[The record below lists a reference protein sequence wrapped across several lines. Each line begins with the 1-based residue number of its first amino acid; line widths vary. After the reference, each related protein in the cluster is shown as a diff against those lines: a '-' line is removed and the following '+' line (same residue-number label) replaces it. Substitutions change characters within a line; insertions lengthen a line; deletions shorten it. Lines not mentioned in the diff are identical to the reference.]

1 MNMTKCM
8 IAGLPGSGKST
19 YIGALWYCLMHPDN
33 IEGIKLVADKMNLAD
48 DLTVLNRLSDAYKNM
63 KLIDRNYSDQNET
76 VQINL
81 KVADSDTKIQVEVPD
96 FLGENFRDLVEL
108 KESELVSEWLKDT
121 DTLVYFMNEITP
133 PEFEDDHGPEDDEKP
148 MPAKEDPQFSIKTIS
163 AVAMNI
169 MVLKCLLN
177 KKSFKKVVIV
187 LSWWDK
193 NTDNGVVPNNPQKYL
208 KEYSPALFNFIQ
220 HHIPNFEIIGLSA
233 QGLEYPKEDQGN
245 YEATQ
250 KEIKAKTR
258 EGKRSFVEIGD
269 KIVHDLSLPLYL
281 LIKE

>member
-1 MNMTKCM
+1 MTKCM

-108 KESELVSEWLKDT
+108 KESEIVSEWLKDT
-121 DTLVYFMNEITP
+121 DTLVYFMNEIAP

-148 MPAKEDPQFSIKTIS
+148 MPAKEIPKFSIKTIS

-187 LSWWDK
+187 LSWWDM

-208 KEYSPALFNFIQ
+208 KDYSPALFNFIQ

-269 KIVHDLSLPLYL
+269 EIVHDLSLPLYL

>member
-1 MNMTKCM
+1 MSITKCM

-63 KLIDRNYSDQNET
+63 QLIDRNYSDQNET

-81 KVADSDTKIQVEVPD
+81 KVADSDTRLQVEVPD

-108 KESELVSEWLKDT
+108 KESELVSKWLNDT
-121 DTLVYFMNEITP
+121 DTLVYFMNEVTP
-133 PEFEDDHGPEDDEKP
+133 PEFEDDHGPEDDESP
-148 MPAKEDPQFSIKTIS
+148 MPAKDVPPFSIKTIS

-169 MVLKCLLN
+169 MVLKCLLS
-177 KKSFKKVVIV
+177 KKTFKKVVIV

-193 NTDNGVVPNNPQKYL
+193 NTENGVVPNNPQKYL

-220 HHIPNFEIIGLSA
+220 YHIPNFEIIGLSA
-233 QGLEYPKEDQGN
+233 QGQEYPKEDQGN
-245 YEATQ
+245 YEATK

-258 EGKRSFVEIGD
+258 EGKRSFVEIED
-269 KIVHDLSLPLYL
+269 KILHDLSLPLYL

>member
-1 MNMTKCM
+1 MSITKCM

-19 YIGALWYCLMHPDN
+19 YIGALWYCLMHPEK
-33 IEGIKLVADKMNLAD
+33 IEGIKMVADKMNLAD
-48 DLTVLNRLSDAYKNM
+48 DLTVLNRLSDAYKYV

-81 KVADSDTKIQVEVPD
+81 KVADSDTRLQVEIPD

-121 DTLVYFMNEITP
+121 DTLVYFMNEVTP
-133 PEFEDDHGPEDDEKP
+133 PEFEDDHGPEDDESP
-148 MPAKEDPQFSIKTIS
+148 MPAKEVPQFSIKTIS

-187 LSWWDK
+187 LSWWDQK
-193 NTDNGVVPNNPQKYL
+193 TNNGTTKNNPQEYL
-208 KEYSPALFNFIQ
+208 KDNSPALFNFIQ
-220 HHIPNFEIIGLSA
+220 YHIPNFEIIGLSA
-233 QGLEYPKEDQGN
+233 QGQEYPTKDQEN
-245 YEATQ
+245 YEATK

-269 KIVHDLSLPLYL
+269 EIVHDLSLPLYL

>member
-1 MNMTKCM
+1 MSITKCM

-19 YIGALWYCLMHPDN
+19 YIGALWYCLMHPEK
-33 IEGIKLVADKMNLAD
+33 IEGIKMVADKMNLAD
-48 DLTVLNRLSDAYKNM
+48 DLTVLNRLSDAYKYV

-81 KVADSDTKIQVEVPD
+81 KVADSDTRLQVEIPD

-108 KESELVSEWLKDT
+108 KESKLVSEWLKDT
-121 DTLVYFMNEITP
+121 DTLVYFMNEVTP
-133 PEFEDDHGPEDDEKP
+133 PEFEDDHGPEDDDSP
-148 MPAKEDPQFSIKTIS
+148 MPAKEVPQFSIKTIS

-169 MVLKCLLN
+169 MVLKCLLS

-187 LSWWDK
+187 LSWWDQK
-193 NTDNGVVPNNPQKYL
+193 TNNGTTKNNPQEYL
-208 KEYSPALFNFIQ
+208 KDNSPALFNFIQ

-233 QGLEYPKEDQGN
+233 QGQEYPTKTQGN
-245 YEATQ
+245 YEATK

-269 KIVHDLSLPLYL
+269 EIVHDLSLPLYL

>member
-1 MNMTKCM
+1 MTKCM

-19 YIGALWYCLMHPDN
+19 YIGALWYCLMHPEN

-148 MPAKEDPQFSIKTIS
+148 MPAKKIPKFSIKTIS

-187 LSWWDK
+187 LSWWDM

-208 KEYSPALFNFIQ
+208 KDYSPALFNFIQ

-269 KIVHDLSLPLYL
+269 EIVHDLSLPLYL

>member
-1 MNMTKCM
+1 M

-19 YIGALWYCLMHPDN
+19 YIGALWYCLMHPEK
-33 IEGIKLVADKMNLAD
+33 IEGIKMVADKMNLAD
-48 DLTVLNRLSDAYKNM
+48 DLTVLNRLSDAYKYV

-81 KVADSDTKIQVEVPD
+81 KVADSDTRLQVEIPD
-96 FLGENFRDLVEL
+96 FLGENFRNLVEL

-121 DTLVYFMNEITP
+121 DTLVYFMNEVTP
-133 PEFEDDHGPEDDEKP
+133 PEFEDDHGPEDDDSP
-148 MPAKEDPQFSIKTIS
+148 MPAKEVPQFSIKTIS

-169 MVLKCLLN
+169 MVLKCLLS

-187 LSWWDK
+187 LSWWDQK
-193 NTDNGVVPNNPQKYL
+193 TNNGTTKNNPQEYL
-208 KEYSPALFNFIQ
+208 KDNSPALFNFIQ

-233 QGLEYPKEDQGN
+233 QGQEYPKEDQGN
-245 YEATQ
+245 YEVAK
-250 KEIKAKTR
+250 KEIKAKMR
-258 EGKRSFVEIGD
+258 EGKRSFVEIED
-269 KIVHDLSLPLYL
+269 EIIHDLSLPLYL

>member
-1 MNMTKCM
+1 MSITKCM

-48 DLTVLNRLSDAYKNM
+48 DLTVLNRLSDAYKNV

-81 KVADSDTKIQVEVPD
+81 KVADSDTRLQVEVPD

-108 KESELVSEWLKDT
+108 KESELVSKWLNDT
-121 DTLVYFMNEITP
+121 DTLVYFMNEVTP
-133 PEFEDDHGPEDDEKP
+133 PEFEDDHGPEDDESP
-148 MPAKEDPQFSIKTIS
+148 MPAKDVPPFSIKTIS

-169 MVLKCLLN
+169 MVLKCLLS
-177 KKSFKKVVIV
+177 KKTFKKVVIV

-193 NTDNGVVPNNPQKYL
+193 NTENGVVPNNPQKYL

-220 HHIPNFEIIGLSA
+220 YHIPNFEIIGLSA
-233 QGLEYPKEDQGN
+233 QGQEYPKEDQGN
-245 YEATQ
+245 YEATK

-258 EGKRSFVEIGD
+258 EGKRSFVEIED
-269 KIVHDLSLPLYL
+269 KILHDLSLPLYL

>member
-1 MNMTKCM
+1 MSITKCM

-19 YIGALWYCLMHPDN
+19 YIGALWYCLMHPEK

-48 DLTVLNRLSDAYKNM
+48 DLTVLNRLSDAYKNV

-81 KVADSDTKIQVEVPD
+81 KVADSDTRLQVEVPD

-108 KESELVSEWLKDT
+108 KESELVSKWLNDT
-121 DTLVYFMNEITP
+121 DTLVYFMNEVTP
-133 PEFEDDHGPEDDEKP
+133 PEFEDDHGPEDDESP
-148 MPAKEDPQFSIKTIS
+148 MPAKDVPPFSIKTIS

-169 MVLKCLLN
+169 MVLKCLLS
-177 KKSFKKVVIV
+177 KKTFKKVVIV

-193 NTDNGVVPNNPQKYL
+193 NTDNGAVPNNPQKYL

-220 HHIPNFEIIGLSA
+220 YHIPNFEIIGLSA

-245 YEATQ
+245 YEETK
-250 KEIKAKTR
+250 KEIKTKTR
-258 EGKRSFVEIGD
+258 EGKRSFVEIED
-269 KIVHDLSLPLYL
+269 EIVHDLSLPLYL
-281 LIKE
+281 LIEE

>member
-1 MNMTKCM
+1 MNITKCM

-33 IEGIKLVADKMNLAD
+33 IEGIKLEADKMNLAD

-81 KVADSDTKIQVEVPD
+81 KMTDSDTRLQVEVPD

-121 DTLVYFMNEITP
+121 DTLVYFMNEVTP
-133 PEFEDDHGPEDDEKP
+133 PEFEDDHGPEDDESP
-148 MPAKEDPQFSIKTIS
+148 MPAKDVPQFSIKTIS

-169 MVLKCLLN
+169 MVLKCLL
-177 KKSFKKVVIV
+177 KKKRFKKVVIV

-193 NTDNGVVPNNPQKYL
+193 KTNNGAMINNPQTYL
-208 KEYSPALFNFIQ
+208 IENSPALFNFIQ

-233 QGLEYPKEDQGN
+233 QGQEYPKENQGN
-245 YEATQ
+245 YEATK
-250 KEIKAKTR
+250 KEIRAKTR

-269 KIVHDLSLPLYL
+269 EIIHDLSLPLYL

>member
-1 MNMTKCM
+1 M

-19 YIGALWYCLMHPDN
+19 YIGALWYCLMHPEK
-33 IEGIKLVADKMNLAD
+33 IEDIKLVADKMNLAD
-48 DLTVLNRLSDAYKNM
+48 DLTVLNRLSDAYKNV

-81 KVADSDTKIQVEVPD
+81 KMVDSDTRLQVEVPD

-108 KESELVSEWLKDT
+108 KESELVSEWLNDT
-121 DTLVYFMNEITP
+121 DTLVYFMNEVTP
-133 PEFEDDHGPEDDEKP
+133 PEFEDDHGPEDDESP
-148 MPAKEDPQFSIKTIS
+148 MPAKDVPPFSIKTIS

-169 MVLKCLLN
+169 MVLKCLLS
-177 KKSFKKVVIV
+177 KKTFKKVVIV

-220 HHIPNFEIIGLSA
+220 YHIPNFEIIGLSA
-233 QGLEYPKEDQGN
+233 QGQEYPKEDQGD
-245 YEATQ
+245 YEATK

-269 KIVHDLSLPLYL
+269 KILHDLSLPLYL

>member
-1 MNMTKCM
+1 MSITKCM

-63 KLIDRNYSDQNET
+63 QLIDRNYSDQNET

-81 KVADSDTKIQVEVPD
+81 KVADSDTRLQVEVPD

-108 KESELVSEWLKDT
+108 KESELVSKWLNDT
-121 DTLVYFMNEITP
+121 DTLVYFMNEVTP
-133 PEFEDDHGPEDDEKP
+133 PEFEDDHGPEDDESP
-148 MPAKEDPQFSIKTIS
+148 MPAKDVPPFSIKTIS

-169 MVLKCLLN
+169 MVLKCLLS
-177 KKSFKKVVIV
+177 KKTFKKVV

-193 NTDNGVVPNNPQKYL
+193 NTENGVVPNNPQKYL

-220 HHIPNFEIIGLSA
+220 YHIPKFEIIGLSA
-233 QGLEYPKEDQGN
+233 QGQEYPKEDQGN
-245 YEATQ
+245 YEATK

-258 EGKRSFVEIGD
+258 EGKRSFVEIED
-269 KIVHDLSLPLYL
+269 KILHDLSLPLYL

>member
-1 MNMTKCM
+1 
-8 IAGLPGSGKST
+8 
-19 YIGALWYCLMHPDN
+19 MHPDN
-33 IEGIKLVADKMNLAD
+33 IEDIKLVADKMNLAD

-63 KLIDRNYSDQNET
+63 KLIDRNYSDQNES

-148 MPAKEDPQFSIKTIS
+148 MPAKEVPQFSIKTIS

-177 KKSFKKVVIV
+177 KKSFKRVVIV

-281 LIKE
+281 VIKE

>member
-1 MNMTKCM
+1 MNITKCM

-48 DLTVLNRLSDAYKNM
+48 DLTVLNRLSDAYKNV

-81 KVADSDTKIQVEVPD
+81 KVADSDTRLQVEVPD

-108 KESELVSEWLKDT
+108 KESELVSKWLNDT
-121 DTLVYFMNEITP
+121 DTLVYFMNEVTP
-133 PEFEDDHGPEDDEKP
+133 PEFEDDHGPEDDESP
-148 MPAKEDPQFSIKTIS
+148 MPAKDVPPFSIKTIS

-169 MVLKCLLN
+169 MVLKCLLS
-177 KKSFKKVVIV
+177 KKTFKKVVIV

-193 NTDNGVVPNNPQKYL
+193 NTENGVVPNNPQKYL

-220 HHIPNFEIIGLSA
+220 YHIPNFEIIGLSA
-233 QGLEYPKEDQGN
+233 QGQEYPKEDQGN
-245 YEATQ
+245 YEATK

-258 EGKRSFVEIGD
+258 EGKRSFVEIED
-269 KIVHDLSLPLYL
+269 KILHDLSLPLYL

>member
-1 MNMTKCM
+1 M

-19 YIGALWYCLMHPDN
+19 YTGALWYCLMHPEK
-33 IEGIKLVADKMNLAD
+33 IEGIKMVADKMNLAD
-48 DLTVLNRLSDAYKNM
+48 DLTVLNRLSDAYKYV

-81 KVADSDTKIQVEVPD
+81 KVADSDTRLQVEIPD

-121 DTLVYFMNEITP
+121 DTLVYFMNEVTP
-133 PEFEDDHGPEDDEKP
+133 PEFEDDHGPEDDDSP
-148 MPAKEDPQFSIKTIS
+148 MPAKEVPQFSIKTIS

-169 MVLKCLLN
+169 MVLKCLLS

-187 LSWWDK
+187 LSWWDQK
-193 NTDNGVVPNNPQKYL
+193 TNNGTTKNNPQEYL
-208 KEYSPALFNFIQ
+208 KDNSPALFNFIQ

-233 QGLEYPKEDQGN
+233 QGQEYPKEDQGN
-245 YEATQ
+245 YEVAK
-250 KEIKAKTR
+250 KEIKAKMR
-258 EGKRSFVEIGD
+258 EGKRSFVEIED
-269 KIVHDLSLPLYL
+269 EIIHDLSLPLYL

>member
-1 MNMTKCM
+1 MSITKCM

-48 DLTVLNRLSDAYKNM
+48 DLTVLNRLSDAYKNV

-81 KVADSDTKIQVEVPD
+81 KVADSDTRLQVEVPD

-108 KESELVSEWLKDT
+108 KESELVSKWLNDT
-121 DTLVYFMNEITP
+121 DTLVYFMNEVTP
-133 PEFEDDHGPEDDEKP
+133 PEFEDDHGPEDDESP
-148 MPAKEDPQFSIKTIS
+148 MPAKDVPPFSIKTIS

-169 MVLKCLLN
+169 MVLKCLLS
-177 KKSFKKVVIV
+177 KKTFKKVVIV

-193 NTDNGVVPNNPQKYL
+193 NTDNGVIPNNPQKYL

-220 HHIPNFEIIGLSA
+220 YHIPNFEIIGLSA
-233 QGLEYPKEDQGN
+233 QGQEYPKEDQGN
-245 YEATQ
+245 YEATK

-258 EGKRSFVEIGD
+258 EGKRSFVEIKD
-269 KIVHDLSLPLYL
+269 KILHDLSLPLYL

>member
-1 MNMTKCM
+1 MSITKCM

-19 YIGALWYCLMHPDN
+19 YIGALWYCLMHPEK
-33 IEGIKLVADKMNLAD
+33 IEGIKMVADKMNLAD
-48 DLTVLNRLSDAYKNM
+48 DLTVLNRLSDAYKYV

-81 KVADSDTKIQVEVPD
+81 KVADSDTRLQVEIPD

-121 DTLVYFMNEITP
+121 DTLVYFMNEVTP
-133 PEFEDDHGPEDDEKP
+133 PEFEDDHGPEDDESP
-148 MPAKEDPQFSIKTIS
+148 MPAKEVPQFSIKTIS

-187 LSWWDK
+187 LSWWDQK
-193 NTDNGVVPNNPQKYL
+193 TNNGSTKNNPQEYL
-208 KEYSPALFNFIQ
+208 KDNSPALFNFIQ
-220 HHIPNFEIIGLSA
+220 YHIPNFEIIGLSA
-233 QGLEYPKEDQGN
+233 QEQEYPTKDQEN
-245 YEATQ
+245 YEATK

-269 KIVHDLSLPLYL
+269 EIVHDLSLPLYL

>member
-1 MNMTKCM
+1 M
-8 IAGLPGSGKST
+8 
-19 YIGALWYCLMHPDN
+19 
-33 IEGIKLVADKMNLAD
+33 
-48 DLTVLNRLSDAYKNM
+48 
-63 KLIDRNYSDQNET
+63 
-76 VQINL
+76 
-81 KVADSDTKIQVEVPD
+81 
-96 FLGENFRDLVEL
+96 
-108 KESELVSEWLKDT
+108 
-121 DTLVYFMNEITP
+121 
-133 PEFEDDHGPEDDEKP
+133 
-148 MPAKEDPQFSIKTIS
+148 
-163 AVAMNI
+163 AMNI

-233 QGLEYPKEDQGN
+233 QGQEYPKEDQGN
-245 YEATQ
+245 YETTK

-269 KIVHDLSLPLYL
+269 EIVHDLSLPLYL

>member
-1 MNMTKCM
+1 MYDSRFAWFRKIHLYRCLMV
-8 IAGLPGSGKST
+8 L
-19 YIGALWYCLMHPDN
+19 LMHPEK
-33 IEGIKLVADKMNLAD
+33 IEGIKMVADKMNLAD
-48 DLTVLNRLSDAYKNM
+48 DLTVLNRLSDAYKYV

-81 KVADSDTKIQVEVPD
+81 KVADSDTRLQVEIPD

-121 DTLVYFMNEITP
+121 DTLVYFMNEVTP
-133 PEFEDDHGPEDDEKP
+133 PEFEDDHGPEDDDSP
-148 MPAKEDPQFSIKTIS
+148 MPAKEVPQFSIKTIS

-169 MVLKCLLN
+169 MVLKCLLS

-187 LSWWDK
+187 LSWWDQK
-193 NTDNGVVPNNPQKYL
+193 TNNGTTKNNPQEYL
-208 KEYSPALFNFIQ
+208 KDNSPALFNFIQ

-233 QGLEYPKEDQGN
+233 QGQEYPKEDQGN
-245 YEATQ
+245 YEVAK
-250 KEIKAKTR
+250 KEIKAKMR
-258 EGKRSFVEIGD
+258 EGKRSFVEIED
-269 KIVHDLSLPLYL
+269 EIIHDLSLPLYL

>member
-1 MNMTKCM
+1 MSITKCM

-63 KLIDRNYSDQNET
+63 QLIDRNYSDQNET

-81 KVADSDTKIQVEVPD
+81 KVADSDTRLQVEVPD

-108 KESELVSEWLKDT
+108 KESELVSKWLNDT
-121 DTLVYFMNEITP
+121 DTLVYFMNEVTP
-133 PEFEDDHGPEDDEKP
+133 PEFEDDHGPEDDESP
-148 MPAKEDPQFSIKTIS
+148 MPAKDVPPFSIKTIS

-169 MVLKCLLN
+169 MVLKCLLS
-177 KKSFKKVVIV
+177 KKTFKKVVIV

-193 NTDNGVVPNNPQKYL
+193 NTENGVVPNNPQKYL

-220 HHIPNFEIIGLSA
+220 YHIPKFEIIGLSA
-233 QGLEYPKEDQGN
+233 QGQEYPKEDQGD
-245 YEATQ
+245 YEATK

-258 EGKRSFVEIGD
+258 EGKRSFVEIED
-269 KIVHDLSLPLYL
+269 KILHDLSLPLYL

>member
-1 MNMTKCM
+1 M

-19 YIGALWYCLMHPDN
+19 YIGALWYCLMHPEK
-33 IEGIKLVADKMNLAD
+33 IEGIKMVADKMNLAD
-48 DLTVLNRLSDAYKNM
+48 DLTVLNRLSDAYKYV

-81 KVADSDTKIQVEVPD
+81 KVADSDTRLQVEIPD

-121 DTLVYFMNEITP
+121 DTLVYFMNEVTP
-133 PEFEDDHGPEDDEKP
+133 PEFEDDHGPEDDDSP
-148 MPAKEDPQFSIKTIS
+148 MPAKEVPQFSIKTIS

-169 MVLKCLLN
+169 MVLKCLLS

-187 LSWWDK
+187 LSWWDQK
-193 NTDNGVVPNNPQKYL
+193 TNNGTTKNNPQEYL
-208 KEYSPALFNFIQ
+208 KDNSPALFNFIQ

-233 QGLEYPKEDQGN
+233 QGQEYPKEDQGN
-245 YEATQ
+245 YEVAK
-250 KEIKAKTR
+250 KEIKAKMR
-258 EGKRSFVEIGD
+258 EGKRSFVEIED
-269 KIVHDLSLPLYL
+269 EIIHDLSLPLYL

>member
-19 YIGALWYCLMHPDN
+19 YIGALWYCLMHPEN

-108 KESELVSEWLKDT
+108 KESEIVSEWLKDT

-148 MPAKEDPQFSIKTIS
+148 MPAKEIPKFSIKTIS

-187 LSWWDK
+187 LSWWDM

-208 KEYSPALFNFIQ
+208 KDYSPALFNFIQ

-269 KIVHDLSLPLYL
+269 EIVHDLSLPLYL

>member
-1 MNMTKCM
+1 M

-19 YIGALWYCLMHPDN
+19 YIGALWYCLMHPEK
-33 IEGIKLVADKMNLAD
+33 IEDIKLVADKMNLAD
-48 DLTVLNRLSDAYKNM
+48 DLTVLNRLSDAYKNV

-81 KVADSDTKIQVEVPD
+81 KVADSDTRLQVEVPD

-108 KESELVSEWLKDT
+108 KESELVSKWLNDT
-121 DTLVYFMNEITP
+121 DTLVYFMNEVTP
-133 PEFEDDHGPEDDEKP
+133 PEFEDDHGPEDDESP
-148 MPAKEDPQFSIKTIS
+148 MPAKDVPPFSIKTIS

-169 MVLKCLLN
+169 MVLKCLLS
-177 KKSFKKVVIV
+177 KKTFKKVVVV

-220 HHIPNFEIIGLSA
+220 YHIPNFEIIGLSA
-233 QGLEYPKEDQGN
+233 QGQEYPKEDQGD
-245 YEATQ
+245 YEATK

-258 EGKRSFVEIGD
+258 EGKRSFVEIED
-269 KIVHDLSLPLYL
+269 KILHDLSLPLYL

>member
-1 MNMTKCM
+1 MSITKCM

-19 YIGALWYCLMHPDN
+19 YIGALWYCLMHPEK
-33 IEGIKLVADKMNLAD
+33 IEGIKMVADKMNLAD
-48 DLTVLNRLSDAYKNM
+48 DLTVLNRLSDAYKYV

-81 KVADSDTKIQVEVPD
+81 KVADSDTRLQVEIPD

-121 DTLVYFMNEITP
+121 DTLVYFMNEVTP
-133 PEFEDDHGPEDDEKP
+133 PEFEDDHGPEDDDSP
-148 MPAKEDPQFSIKTIS
+148 MPAKEVPQFSIKTIS

-169 MVLKCLLN
+169 MVLKCLLS

-187 LSWWDK
+187 LSWWDQK
-193 NTDNGVVPNNPQKYL
+193 TNNGTTKNNPQEYL
-208 KEYSPALFNFIQ
+208 KDNSPALFNFIQ

-233 QGLEYPKEDQGN
+233 QGQEYPKEDQGN
-245 YEATQ
+245 YEVAK
-250 KEIKAKTR
+250 KEIKAKMR
-258 EGKRSFVEIGD
+258 EGKRSFVEIED
-269 KIVHDLSLPLYL
+269 EIIHDLSLPLYL

>member
-1 MNMTKCM
+1 M

-19 YIGALWYCLMHPDN
+19 YIGALWYCLMHPEK
-33 IEGIKLVADKMNLAD
+33 IEGIKMVADKMNLAD
-48 DLTVLNRLSDAYKNM
+48 DLTVLNRLSDAYKYV

-81 KVADSDTKIQVEVPD
+81 KVADSDTRLQVEIPD

-108 KESELVSEWLKDT
+108 KESELVSEWLKET
-121 DTLVYFMNEITP
+121 DTLVYFMNEVTP
-133 PEFEDDHGPEDDEKP
+133 PEFEDDHGPEDDESP
-148 MPAKEDPQFSIKTIS
+148 MPAKEVPQFSIKTIS

-169 MVLKCLLN
+169 MVLKCLLS

-187 LSWWDK
+187 LSWWDQK
-193 NTDNGVVPNNPQKYL
+193 TNNGTTKNNPKEYL
-208 KEYSPALFNFIQ
+208 KDNSPALFNFIQ

-233 QGLEYPKEDQGN
+233 QGQEYPKEDQGN
-245 YEATQ
+245 YEVAK
-250 KEIKAKTR
+250 KEIKAKMR
-258 EGKRSFVEIGD
+258 EGKRSFVEIED
-269 KIVHDLSLPLYL
+269 EIIYDLSLPLYL

>member
-1 MNMTKCM
+1 MTKCM

-19 YIGALWYCLMHPDN
+19 YIGALWYCLMHPEN

-63 KLIDRNYSDQNET
+63 KLIDRNYSDQNES

-108 KESELVSEWLKDT
+108 KESEIVSEWLKDT

-148 MPAKEDPQFSIKTIS
+148 MPAKKIPKFSIKTIS

-187 LSWWDK
+187 LSWWDM

-208 KEYSPALFNFIQ
+208 KDYSPALFNFIQ

-269 KIVHDLSLPLYL
+269 EIVHDLSLPLYL

>member
-1 MNMTKCM
+1 MSITKCM

-19 YIGALWYCLMHPDN
+19 YIGALWYCLMHPEK

-48 DLTVLNRLSDAYKNM
+48 DLTVLNRLSDAYKSM
-63 KLIDRNYSDQNET
+63 KRIDRNYSDKNET
-76 VQINL
+76 VLINL
-81 KVADSDTKIQVEVPD
+81 KVADSDARLQVEVPD
-96 FLGENFRDLVEL
+96 FLGENFRDFIEL
-108 KESELVSEWLKDT
+108 KESELVSEWLTDT
-121 DTLVYFMNEITP
+121 DTLVYFMNEVVP
-133 PEFEDDHGPEDDEKP
+133 PEFEDDHGAENDEKP
-148 MPAKEDPQFSIKTIS
+148 MPAKDVPPFSIKTLS

-169 MVLKCLLN
+169 MVLKSLLS

-193 NTDNGVVPNNPQKYL
+193 KTNNGTISNNPQTYL

-220 HHIPNFEIIGLSA
+220 SHISNFEIIGLSA
-233 QGLEYPKEDQGN
+233 QGLEYPKENQGN
-245 YEATQ
+245 YEATK
-250 KEIKAKTR
+250 KEIKAKMR

-269 KIVHDLSLPLYL
+269 EIVHDLSLPLYL

>member
-1 MNMTKCM
+1 MSITKCM

-19 YIGALWYCLMHPDN
+19 YIGALWYCLMHPEK
-33 IEGIKLVADKMNLAD
+33 IEGIKMVADKMNLAD
-48 DLTVLNRLSDAYKNM
+48 DLTVLNRLSDAYKYV

-81 KVADSDTKIQVEVPD
+81 KVADSDTRLQVEIPD

-121 DTLVYFMNEITP
+121 DTLVYFMNEVTP
-133 PEFEDDHGPEDDEKP
+133 PEFEDDHGPEDDDSP
-148 MPAKEDPQFSIKTIS
+148 MPAKEVPQFSIKTIS

-169 MVLKCLLN
+169 MVLKCLLS

-187 LSWWDK
+187 LSWWDQK
-193 NTDNGVVPNNPQKYL
+193 TNNGTTKNNPQEYL
-208 KEYSPALFNFIQ
+208 KDNSPALFNFIQ

-233 QGLEYPKEDQGN
+233 QGQEYPKEDQGN
-245 YEATQ
+245 YEVAK
-250 KEIKAKTR
+250 KEIKAKMR

-269 KIVHDLSLPLYL
+269 EIVHDLSLPLYL

>member
-1 MNMTKCM
+1 MKMTKCM

-81 KVADSDTKIQVEVPD
+81 KVADSDTRLQVEVPD

-121 DTLVYFMNEITP
+121 DTLVYFMNEVTP
-133 PEFEDDHGPEDDEKP
+133 PEFEDDHGPEDDESP
-148 MPAKEDPQFSIKTIS
+148 MPAKDVPPFSIKTIS

-169 MVLKCLLN
+169 MVLKCLLS
-177 KKSFKKVVIV
+177 KKTFKKVVIV

-193 NTDNGVVPNNPQKYL
+193 NTANGDVPTAPQTYL
-208 KEYSPALFNFIQ
+208 KENSPALFNFIQ
-220 HHIPNFEIIGLSA
+220 HHISNFEIIGLSA

-245 YEATQ
+245 YEATK

-258 EGKRSFVEIGD
+258 EGKRSFIEIGD
-269 KIVHDLSLPLYL
+269 EIIHDLSLPLYL